1 LASNKHRR
9 ERLAAEMKR
18 KRGNRATFDRI
29 LIVCEGKKTEP
40 NYFEEIRQLM
50 RLPKAEVRIIHSD
63 AGTEPRQI
71 VDYTEKLFYE
81 DLSFDICYAV
91 FDRDEHKTYH
101 EALTRA
107 AQLDKALKNDFKKK
121 IRFHAVPT
129 VPCFEL
135 WILLHFADVKAFH
148 DRHEVIRSVGQHI
161 KGYAKGLPGVFG
173 LTADK
178 LATATTRAELLRED
192 FNAVSGTDPYT
203 MVDQLVAK
211 LRSCQR

>member
-1 LASNKHRR
+1 
-9 ERLAAEMKR
+9 MKR

-40 NYFEEIRQLM
+40 YYFEEIRQGL
-50 RLPKAEVRIIHSD
+50 RLPKAEVRVIHSE

-71 VDYTEKLFYE
+71 VDYTERVFCE
-81 DLSFDICYAV
+81 DPSFDICYAV

-101 EALTRA
+101 DALNRA
-107 AQLDKALKNDFKKK
+107 AQLDNTLKNDFKKK

-135 WILLHFADVKAFH
+135 WILLHFRDVKAFN
-148 DRHEVIRSVGQHI
+148 DRHEVIRRVGEHI
-161 KGYAKGLPGVFG
+161 RDYAKGLPGVFG

-192 FNAVSGTDPYT
+192 FNAASGTDPYT

-211 LRSCQR
+211 LRSYQR